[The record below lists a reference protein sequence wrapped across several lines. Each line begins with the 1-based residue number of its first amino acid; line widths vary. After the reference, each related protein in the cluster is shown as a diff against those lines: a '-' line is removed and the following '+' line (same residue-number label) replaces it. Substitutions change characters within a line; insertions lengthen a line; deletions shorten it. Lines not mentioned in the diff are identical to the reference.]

1 MMKYVDAGISP
12 YKKEEKTRKKKLIKF
27 SIAAVLLGIV
37 LYGGYLFYWPISQ
50 LINEIMHHP
59 GVVFSFL
66 KDPVADLKSTDGRTN
81 MVLLGIDK
89 RAYAPYSYKDS
100 QGNVTKNGF
109 LTDTIIVLSVGKDSK
124 DAVMISIPRD
134 MWVDIPKW
142 DSFLGGAGKIN
153 SVYSIGDTQSYP
165 DGGLALIKKV
175 VSEKLD
181 IPIHYALRIDFEG
194 FKKTINTLD
203 GVEVVVDRA
212 FDDYRY
218 PVEGR
223 ENAGCSGGSFSCRF
237 EHVHFE
243 AGSQEMNGEKAL
255 QFVRSRTGTNGEGN
269 DFARASRQQKI
280 LVAARKKALSLGNF
294 LNPSKVN
301 SLFKDFGE
309 SVETDFSLNLYPA
322 AYQLLKE
329 VDASS
334 TKKLVLDSS
343 AEGLLYTPNPAQYGG
358 AYVLLPKGN
367 SWDKVHNKVRA
378 LLFPTS
384 GNKQ

>member
-1 MMKYVDAGISP
+1 
-12 YKKEEKTRKKKLIKF
+12 
-27 SIAAVLLGIV
+27 
-37 LYGGYLFYWPISQ
+37 
-50 LINEIMHHP
+50 
-59 GVVFSFL
+59 
-66 KDPVADLKSTDGRTN
+66 
-81 MVLLGIDK
+81 
-89 RAYAPYSYKDS
+89 
-100 QGNVTKNGF
+100 
-109 LTDTIIVLSVGKDSK
+109 VLSVGKDSK

-134 MWVDIPKW
+134 TWIEIPKW
-142 DSFLGGAGKIN
+142 DSFPGGAGKIN
-153 SVYSIGDTQSYP
+153 SVYSVGDTHNYP

-203 GVEVVVDRA
+203 GIEVAVDKA

-223 ENAGCSGGSFSCRF
+223 ENASCSGGSFSCRF

-243 AGSQEMNGEKAL
+243 AGKQKMDGEKAL
-255 QFVRSRTGTNGEGN
+255 QFVRSRTGTNGEGS
-269 DFARASRQQKI
+269 DFARASRQQKVLI
-280 LVAARKKALSLGNF
+280 AARKKALSLGNL

-334 TKKLVLDSS
+334 TKKLVIDSS
-343 AEGLLYTPNPAQYGG
+343 ADGLLYPPDSAQYGG
-358 AYVLLPKGN
+358 AYVLLPKGD
-367 SWDKVHNKVRA
+367 SWDGVQKKVRS

-384 GNKQ
+384 GDKQ